1 MKLFIILSS
10 IIPLS
15 LALTVCYDGYGC
27 FINTYP
33 FWDLLTRQLS
43 LLPQTPSHIATKF
56 VLFTRQNAYS
66 GDIITSRD
74 SGTYFGANKMTRF
87 IVHGFLDTIDKQW
100 VIDMKNAI
108 LRVEDSNV
116 ILVDWRKGNFFPY
129 TQATANTQIGGCEI
143 AILVNS
149 YIIKNLISSSDAVH
163 IIGHSLGSHIAG
175 YAGER
180 IPNLGRI
187 TGLDPAGPYFEF
199 TDPRV
204 RLDKTDAKF
213 VDAIHTDGSA
223 TLQLGLGLMQSVGH
237 VDFYPNGELFL
248 FIFINETK
256 INKLF
261 SFFKGG
267 QNQPKCPATSNKIL
281 MAVFNL
287 VSFDLQGV
295 EDSVVCQH
303 MAAVHFYTG

>member
-1 MKLFIILSS
+1 LKIFKKIKKMKLFLIFCS

-27 FINTYP
+27 FYNTYP
-33 FWDLLTRQLS
+33 FWDLLTRPLA
-43 LLPQTPSHIATKF
+43 LLPQTPFHIATKF
-56 VLFTRQNAYS
+56 VLFTRQNSNS
-66 GDIITSRD
+66 GVTITSKEP
-74 SGTYFGANKMTRF
+74 GLYFGANKMTRF
-87 IVHGFLDTIDKQW
+87 IVHGFLDTIDKKW
-100 VIDMKNAI
+100 VIDMKNAL

-129 TQATANTQIGGCEI
+129 TQATANTQIVGAEI

-149 YIIKNLISSSDAVH
+149 FINKNLIASADDVH

-213 VDAIHTDGSA
+213 VDAIHTDGSG
-223 TLQLGLGLMQSVGH
+223 TLQLGLGLMQSAGH
-237 VDFYPNGELFL
+237 VDFYPNGKFILF
-248 FIFINETK
+248 
-256 INKLF
+256 NKLCY
-261 SFFKGG
+261 
-267 QNQPKCPATSNKIL
+267 N
-281 MAVFNL
+281 
-287 VSFDLQGV
+287 
-295 EDSVVCQH
+295 
-303 MAAVHFYTG
+303 